1 MIANDA
7 PSPEMSRD
15 VALPAA
21 AVPKAAAPKAKRAEM
36 N

>member
-1 MIANDA
+1 MIAGDA
-7 PSPEMSRD
+7 PSPEISRD

-21 AVPKAAAPKAKRAEM
+21 MAPKAAAPKAKRAEM